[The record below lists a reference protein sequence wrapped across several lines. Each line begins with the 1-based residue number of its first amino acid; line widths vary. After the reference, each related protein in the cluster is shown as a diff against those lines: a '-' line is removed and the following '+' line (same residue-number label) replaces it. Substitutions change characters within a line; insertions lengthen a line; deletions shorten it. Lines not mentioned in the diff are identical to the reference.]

1 MGSLDDALGVL
12 LAEPATA
19 TLVRG
24 LLAGMRAAL
33 EEAAPGNA
41 AREAIDRILAGG
53 GAALPAIGRP
63 ISTSPGSAA
72 ATRTPATPLW
82 TEAAQAAGE
91 HDPGPPPADR
101 AQLWSALHLLGL
113 RMAPDDRRDVQT
125 RAADEARAAG
135 ATVEAPIVTIRGIDR
150 DILIPRLSVGGRTLH
165 DGLATDPDAPL
176 PAELRVH
183 AAAVDRA
190 GADPA
195 TVAFTRLVVPVLHLL
210 SQDRHLRHCLQ
221 SLHVRGL
228 AERTTPTD
236 QDRLRG
242 QLTARTAALI
252 AAVPGDP
259 DRLECLVRLHE
270 AVTSVVHLPPAAD
283 VSWWG
288 RLRVRAH
295 TTIRDAAA
303 EIGPGLVKLPP
314 ARFDSAQAFT
324 ADNIP
329 LRIPEVSGIRSPDVS
344 GMVLACV
351 RVWARVHDTD
361 YPGRVIYAS

>member
-1 MGSLDDALGVL
+1 MGPLDDALGAL
-12 LAEPATA
+12 LDEPATA

-33 EEAAPGNA
+33 EEAAPGNPA
-41 AREAIDRILAGG
+41 TDAINRILAGR
-53 GAALPAIGRP
+53 GAPDGRRAAGVPAGAPPPRD
-63 ISTSPGSAA
+63 GLGARLA
-72 ATRTPATPLW
+72 PLW
-82 TEAAQAAGE
+82 TRAAQMAGE
-91 HDPGPPPADR
+91 HDPGPAPADP
-101 AQLWSALHLLGL
+101 AQLWGALHLLSL
-113 RMAPDDRRDVQT
+113 RMAPDDRWDVQI

-135 ATVEAPIVTIRGIDR
+135 TTVDAAAVTIRGIDR
-150 DILIPRLSVGGRTLH
+150 DTLIPRLSVGGRTLH
-165 DGLATDPDAPL
+165 EGLATDPDAPL

-183 AAAVDRA
+183 AAVVDRP

-195 TVAFTRLVVPVLHLL
+195 AVAFTRVVVPVLHLL

-221 SLHVRGL
+221 TLQFHGL
-228 AERTTPTD
+228 AELTSPAE
-236 QDRLRG
+236 QERLRG

-252 AAVPGDP
+252 AAAPGAQGGA

-295 TTIRDAAA
+295 TAIRDAAA
-303 EIGPGLVKLPP
+303 ELGPGLVKLPP
-314 ARFDSAQAFT
+314 AGFDSARALT
-324 ADNIP
+324 AHDIP
-329 LRIPEVSGIRSPDVS
+329 LRIPEVS

-351 RVWARVHDTD
+351 RVWSRVHDTEC
-361 YPGRVIYAS
+361 PGRVIYGS